1 MGDDARSF
9 VRWIGTAS
17 AIALVM
23 CSLGV
28 LTSEVAVP
36 IFLNY
41 ASSIVGVTFATVAT
55 CGMAPKLPR
64 AALVYVLVAVA
75 ALEIVATYHPDGHSE
90 WAAFVVMVSLLLGG
104 STIGTVV
111 GRAIQHAGQL
121 FIVGVVFTLAD
132 TFSVFHPAGPSAV
145 IVEAGPSL
153 ISFLAL
159 PWPVMGTGEFAPV
172 LGVGDV
178 VGAALFVGAT
188 RAHNL
193 PVRRTLI
200 ALAVGLIL
208 TMLIVWWTELPIPAL
223 PLMSLAVLSV
233 QPEAR
238 RLRTE
243 DRKPALIGVLV
254 LATLYGA
261 AWIFSADSATP

>member
-1 MGDDARSF
+1 MGEDARSF
-9 VRWIGTAS
+9 VRWIGTAC
-17 AIALVM
+17 AFGVAM
-23 CSLGV
+23 CVVGLAFRHV
-28 LTSEVAVP
+28 EVPGFA
-36 IFLNY
+36 NY
-41 ASSIVGVTFATVAT
+41 ASSIVGVTAATVLT
-55 CGMAPKLPR
+55 CAVAPKLPR

-75 ALEIVATYHPDGHSE
+75 ALEIVATYHPSASSM

-104 STIGTVV
+104 STIGTVI

-121 FIVGVVFTLAD
+121 FVVGVVFTLAD

-145 IVEAGPSL
+145 IVSAGPSL

-159 PWPVMGTGEFAPV
+159 PWPVLGSNEFAPV

-178 VGAALFVGAT
+178 VGAALFVGAS
-188 RAHNL
+188 RAHEL
-193 PVRRTLI
+193 PVRRTVV
-200 ALAVGLIL
+200 ALAVGLVA

-233 QPEAR
+233 QPAAR
-238 RLRTE
+238 RLRKE

-254 LATLYGA
+254 LAVLYAA
-261 AWIFSADSATP
+261 AWAFSSDGSTP